1 MTFYPVF
8 MRVCL
13 VYAGDVADAAV
24 RALEIRSPRATRTTC
39 PAMTSRLGRSRR
51 GMGARAA
58 PDSYLVSRRLTA
70 ESIRGERI
78 RTDLGW
84 RPRPYDAG
92 IRSCWRRRRPRGAR
106 ARRSAC
112 LACITAAHRLS
123 LHSCALQPVSSSWL
137 WSGSHPG
144 RCEATDS
151 RGRRYESQTG
161 RFRVLL
167 PAPPLATS
175 GVFKTR
181 AGSVPEVGV
190 ETETADL
197 VLKVEHHDLPRL
209 ACLLLPDQRILEF
222 ATSGLLDDRH
232 GRLESEQ
239 RTFFQGHPGRTLRY
253 ARTDLGDR
261 PEEAR
266 LVLVGQRLYIA
277 VARAD
282 GASDARE
289 QIARFFDS
297 FEFWED

>member
-1 MTFYPVF
+1 VHHGRASSIPP
-8 MRVCL
+8 L
-13 VYAGDVADAAV
+13 VRLAASFLLVAVVWLAPRAV
-24 RALEIRSPRATRTTC
+24 RAD
-39 PAMTSRLGRSRR
+39 G
-51 GMGARAA
+51 
-58 PDSYLVSRRLTA
+58 
-70 ESIRGERI
+70 
-78 RTDLGW
+78 
-84 RPRPYDAG
+84 
-92 IRSCWRRRRPRGAR
+92 
-106 ARRSAC
+106 
-112 LACITAAHRLS
+112 LAWT
-123 LHSCALQPVSSSWL
+123 
-137 WSGSHPG
+137 
-144 RCEATDS
+144 
-151 RGRRYESQTG
+151 RYESQTG

-167 PAPPLATS
+167 PAPPRATS

-181 AGSVPEVGV
+181 AASVPEVGV

-239 RTFFQGHPGRTLRY
+239 RTFFQGHSGRMLRY

-277 VARAD
+277 LARAD